1 MIIKVL
7 EKRKKNMQSV
17 RHNQKQSYNQLCY
30 RIKLTQSFIENLKKQ
45 FKEIFEKIALK
56 YKWNVIFDENDTFTL
71 LPQLQYLEKKAVRDS
86 KYVPYDCVKML
97 EMVSTDLDNID
108 KELAKFKAVMHSI
121 KPKREL

>member
-1 MIIKVL
+1 
-7 EKRKKNMQSV
+7 MQSV